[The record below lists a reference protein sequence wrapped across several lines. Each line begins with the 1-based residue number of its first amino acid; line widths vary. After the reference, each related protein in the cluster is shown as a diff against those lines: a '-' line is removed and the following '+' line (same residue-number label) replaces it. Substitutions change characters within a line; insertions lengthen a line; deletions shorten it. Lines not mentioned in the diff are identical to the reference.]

1 MKEKLIDYEGFE
13 AYAKGVKDKYAEK
26 KDVITNDERKYLQLM
41 NDGFELIHYGEAET
55 LLQMLVIVECEKIVD
70 KMKPHNSPAF
80 RKLIDLC
87 LAHNGDANKIV
98 KDEKYTKAG
107 FLGLL
112 QEGLA
117 NYPQY
122 QVKSHDGQNLKIDDI
137 VRMWKQKSTDTLIW
151 VTKDMLREL
160 QSNYT
165 NDNAL
170 STVSQ
175 KFVKQEKGKGLS
187 TNDYTD
193 VEKLKVGQIPENPK
207 YTDTIPDLSEYAKR
221 SELDSKIDKSNI
233 TDEIE
238 GNSIDKV
245 VSQRAISDTFNG
257 YSEIFNNYSQI
268 LNGKADKEDIPT
280 KLSQLTNDKT
290 FKTESEIQS
299 MIEKASS
306 LKKEVVTSL
315 PTTGKDDVIY
325 LVKDDKGKGNNNYLE
340 YLWLNGKYELI
351 GSTQVDLSGYATK
364 NDLDK
369 KQNVINFGDGI
380 YKDSQGNICAKQY
393 ADGSVLDKLTKLEAY
408 KLDINDI
415 EEFTQ
420 QELEEAF
427 K

>member
-193 VEKLKVGQIPENPK
+193 EDKKKVGQIPDNPK
-207 YTDTIPDLSEYAKR
+207 YTDTVPDLTPYAK
-221 SELDSKIDKSNI
+221 
-233 TDEIE
+233 
-238 GNSIDKV
+238 
-245 VSQRAISDTFNG
+245 
-257 YSEIFNNYSQI
+257 
-268 LNGKADKEDIPT
+268 KETIPT
-280 KLSQLTNDKT
+280 KVSQLENDKT
-290 FKTESEIQS
+290 FKSESEIQS

-315 PTTGKDDVIY
+315 PQTGKDDVIY
-325 LVKDDKGKGNNNYLE
+325 LVKDDKGKDNNNYLE

-351 GSTQVDLSGYATK
+351 GSTQVDLSGYATTDSVNKLEATHNKDMRTVSGYIDQEAK
-364 NDLDK
+364 NVRDMLKK
-369 KQNVINFGDGI
+369 KQDTIQWGNGI
-380 YKDSQGNICAKQY
+380 YKDPYGKICASQY
-393 ADGSVLDKLTKLEAY
+393 NDASIQDELGKLMAY
-408 KLDINDI
+408 KLNKDDIQ
-415 EEFTQ
+415 EFTN